1 MSPARLRK
9 ENKKLLS
16 TLVEQK
22 KALSDFR
29 DADIVEVF
37 ETHSF
42 DTAID
47 IMDTL
52 TDLGYF
58 KVYDLFREDDF
69 EEEGGR

>member
-1 MSPARLRK
+1 MPPMTLRE
-9 ENKKLLS
+9 ENKKVLTALI
-16 TLVEQK
+16 EQK
-22 KALSDFR
+22 KTLSDFR
-29 DADIVEVF
+29 DADIIETF
-37 ETHSF
+37 ETYNF